1 MQTPLMELIAT
12 LSEYYYSE
20 TFPNSEKSGIKL
32 SIDCAVQ
39 LLENER
45 EVIIDSYNYG
55 RYDGEDGNI
64 SQFKSGQDYFTKTFT
79 DKND

>member
-1 MQTPLMELIAT
+1 MQTPLIEFIQWLNQEDLQIPFAERWTPFDDIFKKAT
-12 LSEYYYSE
+12 E
-20 TFPNSEKSGIKL
+20 
-32 SIDCAVQ
+32 

-79 DKND
+79 DESK